1 LHAFTMPLPLVA
13 PPVPQLIAAQPA
25 QAPRAFV
32 PFSQPSVSI
41 EDQIDASMAPES
53 FDAIARAS
61 RVASL
66 MPRDWRGTYQSF
78 QSAPILPVQL
88 AIDTAEPIGQMIDLR
103 GRLRIGEVEMPV
115 QGNLNAKSDQ
125 LDLLVLGESGLKV
138 GLEPGGEFQGVQ
150 GLSLSG
156 WYGPRMTAIGGRLQL
171 IPSASFKPA
180 ATSGVPD
187 KASDRT
193 VRGLW

>member
-1 LHAFTMPLPLVA
+1 MPLPLVA

-25 QAPRAFV
+25 PARRAFV
-32 PFSQPSVSI
+32 PFTQPSLTI
-41 EDQIDASMAPES
+41 EDQIDASMSPES

-66 MPRDWRGTYQSF
+66 MPRDWRGTYQAF
-78 QSAPILPVQL
+78 QAGPTLPVQL
-88 AIDTAEPIGQMIDLR
+88 AIETAEPMGQMIDLR

-125 LDLLVLGESGLKV
+125 LDLLVLGESGLEV

-150 GLSLSG
+150 GISLSG
-156 WYGPRMTAIGGRLQL
+156 WYGPRLTAVGGRLQL
-171 IPSASFKPA
+171 IPGAPSKPQ
-180 ATSGVPD
+180 ATSGSTT
-187 KASDRT
+187 KAGDRT